1 MVILAPNKCLKIEN
15 TNSQVEYLLL
25 ECLQDLTGG
34 YSAFF
39 LASYSLMVDITTDR
53 TRTRRL
59 SFLDAFWEIGYL
71 IGVPLGTYIKNQ
83 HGYIAVFSVAAVV
96 ILACIL
102 YVIFIVKEKEKHQT
116 GETDGP
122 TELKIKLD
130 KSKKWECFRLI

>member
-83 HGYIAVFSVAAVV
+83 HGYIAVFSVAAGV
-96 ILACIL
+96 LFSCIL
-102 YVIFIVKEKEKHQT
+102 YVIFIVKEKPQT
-116 GETDGP
+116 GEHEESA
-122 TELKIKLD
+122 ELKIKLD
-130 KSKKWECFRLI
+130 KSKKLIDVSE